1 MSQQSVPVGGQ
12 QVEIRVPSQLKVPF
26 QDQGRVRAV
35 CCISLVT
42 SWVTRPLESEQVKK
56 SGVNAKTA
64 VQDAEPVSAVGLF
77 VVSNVFLS
85 SFVTTHFSLCSDRML
100 LSFRTIDSPGEVSF
114 ETIDSPR
121 GRRCEFFPFRRHNP
135 VMTQG
140 SRMADV

>member
-26 QDQGRVRAV
+26 QNQGRVRAV
-35 CCISLVT
+35 CCISLAT

-85 SFVTTHFSLCSDRML
+85 SFVTTHFSLCSV
-100 LSFRTIDSPGEVSF
+100 TIDSPGEVSF

-121 GRRCEFFPFRRHNP
+121 GRHCEFFPFRRHNP